1 MTPGMTPCMTPRMTP
16 EEFSRRFDVS
26 RETCARLEAYVALLT
41 RWNSRINLVA
51 PTTIETAWTRHITDS
66 AQLFDLAPKSAACW
80 IDLGSGA
87 GFPGLV
93 VAALAA
99 EKRPGLHV
107 TLVESDTR
115 KAVFLATA
123 AREMGLGVTV
133 ESRRIEALPPHP
145 HDVVSAR
152 ALAPLDRLCALAHRF
167 SARHT
172 GQHTGQH
179 MGRRAFPGTVFL
191 FPKGARLDSEL
202 TAATAHWHIRAER
215 IASRTDPEATVL
227 RILELEPR
235 S

>member
-1 MTPGMTPCMTPRMTP
+1 VTPA
-16 EEFSRRFDVS
+16 EFSRAFGVS
-26 RETCARLEAYVALLT
+26 RETCARLEVHIALLT
-41 RWNSRINLVA
+41 RWNARINLVSKA
-51 PTTIETAWTRHITDS
+51 TIDTAWARHVADS
-66 AQLFDLAPKSAACW
+66 AQLFDLATRSAATW

-93 VAALAA
+93 VAALAE
-99 EKRPGLHV
+99 EKQPDLHV
-107 TLVESDTR
+107 TLVESDAR
-115 KAVFLATA
+115 KAAFLAAA
-123 AREMGLGVTV
+123 AREMGLDVTI
-133 ESRRIEALPPHP
+133 EQRRIEALPARP

-167 SARHT
+167 SARHP
-172 GQHTGQH
+172 GPPAG
-179 MGRRAFPGTVFL
+179 PGTVFL

-215 IASRTDPEATVL
+215 IVSRTDPAATIL

>member
-1 MTPGMTPCMTPRMTP
+1 MTPA
-16 EEFSRRFDVS
+16 EFSREFGVS
-26 RETCARLEAYVALLT
+26 RETCERLEAYIALLR
-41 RWNSRINLVA
+41 RWNARINLVA
-51 PTTIETAWTRHITDS
+51 RGTIDAAWARHVADS
-66 AQLFDLAPKSAACW
+66 AQLFNLAPVSASSW

-87 GFPGLV
+87 GLPGLP

-99 EKRPGLHV
+99 EKSPGLHV

-115 KAVFLATA
+115 KAAFLATA
-123 AREMGLGVTV
+123 AREMGLDVTV
-133 ESRRIEALPPHP
+133 EPRRIEALPARGY
-145 HDVVSAR
+145 DVGSAR
-152 ALAPLDRLCALAHRF
+152 ALAPLDRRCAVAHRF

-172 GQHTGQH
+172 G
-179 MGRRAFPGTVFL
+179 RNASPGTVFL

-235 S
+235 T